1 MKKVLFV
8 CTGNTCRSVLAH
20 HYAARL
26 AKDENLKMQF
36 SSAGLAAEKSIPQ
49 PRAVADLLAK
59 EGVKN
64 FTHVPVM
71 LTGKMIKAND
81 LVLAMTAS
89 HKAGIISRYPRA
101 AKKTLTLIEYAGFGH
116 DDIAD
121 PYGRDDFFYFEVFKL
136 IKAAVKAA
144 LEKLKKSKIRTAA
157 PPQGEKNVRR
167 D

>member
-20 HYAARL
+20 HYAIKL
-26 AKDENLKMQF
+26 AADLGLKLQF
-36 SSAGLAAEKSIPQ
+36 SSAGLEATPDIPQ
-49 PRAVADLLAK
+49 PKAVADLLAK
-59 EGVKN
+59 EGVEN

-81 LVLAMTAS
+81 VVLAMTAA
-89 HKAGIISRYPRA
+89 HKAEIARRYARA
-101 AKKTLTLIEYAGFGH
+101 AKKTYTLVEYAGFGA

-121 PYGRDDFFYFEVFKL
+121 PYGRDDLFYFEVFKL

-144 LEKLKKSKIRTAA
+144 LEKLKKK
-157 PPQGEKNVRR
+157 
-167 D
+167 